1 MAFPL
6 AALASVAG
14 SVGGSG
20 GAGVSQALGAASSA
34 ISQVTGLLHDMK
46 AKLVGILDTATHFV
60 RGFNPALVAHLNR
73 QFEALN
79 NVIGASLQ
87 PIVKVGAD
95 VVRFLAGSLVPTVKL
110 FGNMISS
117 VAGGLG
123 DWLKG
128 GIANFSAFMQPLIPL
143 AAGIADRV
151 TKLMRGFG
159 TLTEGIRPLWSL
171 VGDLISRMEPLGKIA
186 DGLMDVF
193 VDMADAM
200 RVYYELI
207 AESGKALID
216 MLAGLFGADV
226 NIKDIMGQFRDAIQT
241 VIKFL
246 ITMAAVLMKWLGS
259 QAGLDA
265 ILRGLQPKAL
275 QAANPDGFLMPQNP
289 AFKGLA
295 DVARDLTQAAFVAT
309 AQGQGG
315 AKKDAAAWLQEMI
328 PMIQGMKDDA
338 KSGLIPQVERIATG
352 VENAIKAVEGIVGKI
367 PQAPALPST
376 DDIKQEAKDW
386 RDAAMRQANLLRQK
400 FGFP

>member
-200 RVYYELI
+200 RVYYELV

-289 AFKGLA
+289 AFKGLS

-309 AQGQGG
+309 AQGPGG